1 MSHEP
6 WEEWD
11 AKFQQTIVGD
21 YLSIDQRTKL
31 CHVAKLVECR
41 IGELLFREGG
51 HSDCSYVLLHGQ
63 LDLLMKV
70 PGRGDQR
77 ILTVG
82 PGDFLA
88 WSSVLGDGT
97 MTCSALCRTDCQLF
111 SLHAASLKSLLET
124 DHELGYQFMRMLSG
138 GLSHR
143 LMATRL
149 QMLDLFAPNNE
160 NHGLPNVLQ
169 KSS

>member
-149 QMLDLFAPNNE
+149 QLLDLFAPNNE
-160 NHGLPNVLQ
+160 NHGLPSVLQ

>member
-1 MSHEP
+1 MSHAP

-11 AKFQQTIVGD
+11 AKFQKTIVGD
-21 YLSIDQRTKL
+21 YLSVDQRAKL
-31 CHVAKLVECR
+31 CHVGKLVECR
-41 IGELLFREGG
+41 SWEYLFREGG
-51 HSDCSYVLLHGQ
+51 HSDFSYVLLHGQ

-82 PGDFLA
+82 PGDFVA
-88 WSSVLGDGT
+88 WSSILSDGT

-111 SLHAASLKSLLET
+111 SLHATSLKAMLET

-149 QMLDLFAPNNE
+149 QLLDLFAPNSE
-160 NHGLPNVLQ
+160 NHGSPHHLQ
-169 KSS
+169 K